1 MAKLRIRAPD
11 RADAGIP
18 FLMSAVGGIA
28 DVVCQGLSGPFIAI
42 TGERQDKLAKE
53 RR

>member
-1 MAKLRIRAPD
+1 MAKLRIRLPD

-28 DVVCQGLSGPFIAI
+28 DVVCQRLSGPF
-42 TGERQDKLAKE
+42 LA
-53 RR
+53 RSGHVSY